1 MYGIFTY
8 IGLIVM
14 VNIGTYTIHGWY
26 GWSKYLEPNLPI
38 LDYSIKHAYTVYT
51 H

>member
-1 MYGIFTY
+1 MDGMSDPNTL
-8 IGLIVM
+8 G
-14 VNIGTYTIHGWY
+14 N
-26 GWSKYLEPNLPI
+26 PNLPI